1 MLKMLSCKYD
11 IVTAI
16 QFYYCRVSMVTKPN
30 LLDNKVFILIQIM
43 NINIVAQSVH
53 PLVAVSVMFLPSSQY
68 SILVPA
74 VVSFTHTQ
82 FNQEETFVEFVLFV
96 HASPK

>member
-1 MLKMLSCKYD
+1 
-11 IVTAI
+11 
-16 QFYYCRVSMVTKPN
+16 MVTKSN
-30 LLDNKVFILIQIM
+30 LLDKKVFILIQIM

-68 SILVPA
+68 SILVA

-82 FNQEETFVEFVLFV
+82 FNQEEAFVEFVLFAHV
-96 HASPK
+96 SPK